1 MKKNILTIVIMAAT
15 LMNLV
20 LTIVLIFA
28 VMPAMNKTGN
38 LVDKVASVIDLEID
52 SDKDEE
58 EDYAITDLV
67 TYPVEYETAKTIN
80 LQKDPGDTSAHY
92 AQLNGIV
99 ISFNPNAEDYSDIY
113 AAVEST
119 SVYIEDIV
127 VATIGEY
134 TVTTIN
140 ESAVKQEAVK
150 RIQERYNTKCIVDIS
165 LNGLVSS

>member
-38 LVDKVASVIDLEID
+38 QVASVIDLEID

-80 LQKDPGDTSAHY
+80 LQKDPGDTSSHY

-140 ESAVKQEAVK
+140 EAAVKQEAVK